1 MEEIIEQVEIKSTKY
16 VLLNP
21 EEYIV
26 LNDRISEAM
35 GFDVGLST
43 EWYAPAIPMLAK
55 VNIQFTEVGEEV
67 NETFDSI
74 PVMPITVTVQ
84 ERCPDLLEEYELLES
99 YFPYVE
105 NVQL

>member
-1 MEEIIEQVEIKSTKY
+1 MEETIEQVEIKSTKY

-21 EEYIV
+21 EEYAG
-26 LNDRISEAM
+26 LNERISEAM
-35 GFDVGLST
+35 GFDIGMPT
-43 EWYAPAIPMLAK
+43 ERYAPVEPQLAK
-55 VNIQFTEVGEEV
+55 INIQFAEVGEEV

-84 ERCPDLLEEYELLES
+84 ERCTELLQGYELLES
-99 YFPYVE
+99 YVPYVE